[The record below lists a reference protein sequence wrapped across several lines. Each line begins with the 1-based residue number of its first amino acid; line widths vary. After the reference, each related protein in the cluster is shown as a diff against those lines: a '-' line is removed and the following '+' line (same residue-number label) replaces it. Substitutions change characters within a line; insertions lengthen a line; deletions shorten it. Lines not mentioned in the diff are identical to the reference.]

1 MWVAGP
7 ESWKTP
13 GGKLT
18 PLECLVEAVELRKN
32 EFAVAVVLGA
42 CVLRLQVCAL
52 VGCSSVASCAGR
64 WRGLCCCRLIDAV
77 VVLQEVHV
85 QTL

>member
-64 WRGLCCCRLIDAV
+64 WRGLCCCRLII
-77 VVLQEVHV
+77 QS
-85 QTL
+85 